1 MDFLA
6 MLVAFDQTKIGNKT
20 LLAICATINST
31 FSLVYT
37 CTKIFE
43 GNENKFKTM
52 EVLLL
57 GALGAFSKR
66 NKGVPDE
73 IIILQNSCPSDQ
85 IPLLQQLFI

>member
-1 MDFLA
+1 
-6 MLVAFDQTKIGNKT
+6 MLVAFDQTKLGNKT

-37 CTKIFE
+37 CTKTFE
-43 GNENKFKTM
+43 GNEDKFKAM

-57 GALGAFSKR
+57 GALGAFNKR

-73 IIILQNSCPSDQ
+73 IIIMQNSCPGDQ
-85 IPLLQQLFI
+85 IPLLHQLFV